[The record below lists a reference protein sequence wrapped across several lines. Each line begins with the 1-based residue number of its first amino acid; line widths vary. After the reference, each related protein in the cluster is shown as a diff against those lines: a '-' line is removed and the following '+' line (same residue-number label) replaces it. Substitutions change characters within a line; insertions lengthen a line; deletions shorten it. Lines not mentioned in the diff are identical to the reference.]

1 MAKVFCDSIEK
12 LREQQQQ
19 QQEGVKEKAKRNI
32 KIKLKSLLNLVAGCK
47 QCVAR
52 SALRLALF
60 AALWRVDGQINCISD
75 AALRFCIRNRI
86 MPNQTADSTVQ
97 RGRGRHQGCPLCCCA
112 FIVLAHLTEQ
122 AKFAVAEVPGRRGG
136 AVRRGLTSMLGI
148 VRHPPPIPLSS
159 LSLSLILLLLL
170 IAWRAQLT
178 ASQGCQRV

>member
-1 MAKVFCDSIEK
+1 MSENISKGLTRQKGAARHAARRAPVRLHGKVFCDSIEK

-19 QQEGVKEKAKRNI
+19 QRVEEKAKRNI

-86 MPNQTADSTVQ
+86 MPNQTADSAEEQ
-97 RGRGRHQGCPLCCCA
+97 EEGEAAG
-112 FIVLAHLTEQ
+112 LA
-122 AKFAVAEVPGRRGG
+122 A
-136 AVRRGLTSMLGI
+136 
-148 VRHPPPIPLSS
+148 
-159 LSLSLILLLLL
+159 LLLCLYCACAL
-170 IAWRAQLT
+170 D
-178 ASQGCQRV
+178 

>member
-19 QQEGVKEKAKRNI
+19 QQERVEEKAKRNI

-86 MPNQTADSTVQ
+86 MPNQTADSTQ
-97 RGRGRHQGCPLCCCA
+97 
-112 FIVLAHLTEQ
+112 E
-122 AKFAVAEVPGRRGG
+122 KEEGG
-136 AVRRGLTSMLGI
+136 Y
-148 VRHPPPIPLSS
+148 PPCYA
-159 LSLSLILLLLL
+159 LLLCLYCAGAL
-170 IAWRAQLT
+170 D
-178 ASQGCQRV
+178 

>member
-19 QQEGVKEKAKRNI
+19 ERVEEKAKRNI

-52 SALRLALF
+52 STLRLALF

-86 MPNQTADSTVQ
+86 MPNQTADSAVEKEEGEWDAT
-97 RGRGRHQGCPLCCCA
+97 LCCCA

-122 AKFAVAEVPGRRGG
+122 AKFAVAGVTGRRGG
-136 AVRRGLTSMLGI
+136 AVRRALTSMVGI
-148 VRHPPPIPLSS
+148 VRHPLPPPISS